1 MQFKATTR
9 THYRLPSP
17 AAFAGGGVALIVL
30 VIGSLWLAE
39 SPEPARSPAPV
50 ALPRLAAPTTPRQ
63 ATPQPSGPV
72 YRHSVIPG
80 GVHGAAGLA
89 SSLARDPVASVHY
102 ANFDV
107 ARASLVKVGKSR
119 LVHVS
124 YRIGDKIYWTKNTV
138 RLAAGEELLTD
149 GIHLVRS
156 RCGNRIADARQA
168 IESDNE
174 PAPEVLDALMVSADG
189 LPDGTGN
196 LANTSGGV
204 ANGVTNFTAPAAILL
219 ASSVQTEAPLPTGA
233 APDLVSLNPT
243 LHTTLHTTLRT
254 TLPASPP
261 APAQAAPAQPGH
273 GGGDVP
279 AVAGSAPSPPST
291 TPSTPA
297 TPVVTLAGPLAHS
310 GEPAAAA
317 APARPATE
325 SESAAP
331 IPEPGSAALAIAAL
345 VALSLARRRALS
357 RK

>member
-39 SPEPARSPAPV
+39 SPEPVRSPAPV

-63 ATPQPSGPV
+63 PTPQPSGPV

-89 SSLARDPVASVHY
+89 SILARDPVASVHY

-107 ARASLVKVGKSR
+107 ARASMVKVAKSR

-124 YRIGDKIYWTKNTV
+124 YRIGDKIYWTKSTV

-149 GIHLVRS
+149 GVHLVRS

-174 PAPEVLDALMVSADG
+174 PAPEVLDALMVSADD
-189 LPDGTGN
+189 LPDDTEN

-204 ANGVTNFTAPAAILL
+204 ANGVANFTAPAAILL
-219 ASSVQTEAPLPTGA
+219 ASSAQAAAPLPVGA
-233 APDLVSLNPT
+233 APDLVSWD
-243 LHTTLHTTLRT
+243 TTPHTTLRT

-261 APAQAAPAQPGH
+261 VPAQAAPAAPAQPGH
-273 GGGDVP
+273 GDDDVP

-291 TPSTPA
+291 TPSSSS

-317 APARPATE
+317 TPARPAME

-331 IPEPGSAALAIAAL
+331 IPEPGSAALALAAL
-345 VALSLARRRALS
+345 VALSLARRRAIS